1 MSELDDK
8 IDLARKAMA
17 AVFEEICKDDKI
29 TDDEANK
36 VLDFADEIED
46 KLADLMSQYG
56 VEIGDE
62 RVD

>member
-8 IDLARKAMA
+8 IDLARKAMD
-17 AVFEEICKDDKI
+17 AVFEEIRKDDKI
-29 TDDEANK
+29 EDHEAQAI
-36 VLDFADEIED
+36 LDFTDEIED